1 MSTLA
6 LLILAIAV
14 VALGL
19 IATVVGLVVTGRR
32 KPAPL
37 PNTHTGVIVQTPE
50 EAEAGAPPV
59 EVSAPPATI
68 EPEAAAPAVPGIER
82 PEGTA
87 SRLVRLRQR
96 LAGSQGGL

>member
-1 MSTLA
+1 MDAVL

-19 IATVVGLVVTGRR
+19 VATVVGLVVTRRR

-50 EAEAGAPPV
+50 EAEAGLAA
-59 EVSAPPATI
+59 SNLTALI
-68 EPEAAAPAVPGIER
+68 EE
-82 PEGTA
+82 
-87 SRLVRLRQR
+87 
-96 LAGSQGGL
+96 